1 MKRQEALDQLHRE
14 LPALTA
20 YGVSAIWLFGSTARD
35 QATDASD
42 VDVLV
47 ELAGPDRFHQYLDVR
62 DHLNRVLGRKVDVV
76 MRGALKPWARPSVEA
91 EAIRVA

>member
-1 MKRQEALDQLHRE
+1 MKRQEALDQLHGE

-47 ELAGPDRFHQYLDVR
+47 ELSGPDRFQQYLDVR
-62 DHLNRVLGRKVDVV
+62 DH
-76 MRGALKPWARPSVEA
+76 
-91 EAIRVA
+91 